1 MPFRRSTR
9 ALMATPPSEKG
20 FVLPVVLGVGVI
32 TILLGVMMIE
42 RSSQNRISAIAQK
55 ANVRSVAVAEH
66 GVTQFQALLNR
77 YRPLATACSD
87 VALSAFC
94 GSAAAAATWS
104 NLANA
109 TLNPCSTDS
118 TQPITLIQSY
128 ATQQWSNATAN
139 PVDGQF
145 RLVSYQYQPDAANPT
160 LGTGTLI
167 VQGRINP
174 DDAIRTATA
183 QLKVNF
189 NVTRNPGLGNFPG
202 LWIKQNQTASASD
215 TAQILTHVRDS
226 TCPGDAASTQP
237 VQQLQNRI
245 QNPYAYQTISAIDF
259 PELSPEGTHSPSS
272 PQPGISI
279 ISALENQTK
288 TLPNPSQPGSTNA
301 SNGILTYRVQAN
313 NGQSINLTNP
323 SSVLTVGTGSET
335 VVLTLD
341 GGLTL
346 TGGGRIQLASG
357 SSLIIYAHG
366 PVTLAGNKEP
376 GKEATSAIEQ
386 DGTPSSI
393 RTQLYVYPPQD
404 PIEPAHAVSLEG
416 ESAAPLYLVLVA
428 PTSIVKSSAHVQGS
442 IWAKSWQ
449 GEGSAAVVQ
458 DPLNASDLKLLWSP
472 RISPITA
479 WQRGDS

>member
-1 MPFRRSTR
+1 MHFRRSTR
-9 ALMATPPSEKG
+9 ALMATPPSERG
-20 FVLPVVLGVGVI
+20 FVLPIVLAVGLI

-42 RSSQNRISAIAQK
+42 RSSQNRIAAIAQK
-55 ANVRSVAVAEH
+55 ANARSVAVAEH
-66 GVTQFQALLNR
+66 GITQFQALFNR
-77 YRPLATACSD
+77 YRTLATACSD
-87 VALSAFC
+87 VALSASC
-94 GSAAAAATWS
+94 GSAATWF
-104 NLANA
+104 NLPNVA
-109 TLNPCSTDS
+109 LDPCSTEP

-128 ATQQWSNATAN
+128 ATQQWSNATADPAN
-139 PVDGQF
+139 GQF

-189 NVTRNPGLGNFPG
+189 NVTQNPGIGNFPG

-226 TCPGDAASTQP
+226 TCLGDAASTQP
-237 VQQLQNRI
+237 VQQLQSRI
-245 QNPYAYQTISAIDF
+245 QNPYVYQVIPAINF
-259 PELSPEGTHSPSS
+259 PGLSPEGSHSPSN
-272 PQPGISI
+272 PQSEIPI

-288 TLPNPSQPGSTNA
+288 TLPDPNQPSSNHSSNA
-301 SNGILTYRVQAN
+301 ILTYRVQAN
-313 NGQSINLTNP
+313 NGQSISLTNP
-323 SSVLTVGTGSET
+323 SSVLTIGTRSET
-335 VVLTLD
+335 VVLDLD

-346 TGGGRIQLASG
+346 TGGGRIRLASG
-357 SSLIIYAHG
+357 STLIIYAHG
-366 PVTLAGNKEP
+366 PVTLAGKETTP
-376 GKEATSAIEQ
+376 AIEQ
-386 DGTPSSI
+386 EGLPSSM
-393 RTQLYVYPPQD
+393 RTQLYVYPPQA
-404 PIEPAHAVSLEG
+404 PTEPAYAVSLKG
-416 ESAAPLYLVLVA
+416 ESAAPLYFVLVA
-428 PTSIVKSSAHVQGS
+428 PNSIVKSSARVQGS

-458 DPLNASDLKLLWSP
+458 DPLNASDLKLLWPP